1 MLNQKDPEKEIVLQ
15 TLLEISN
22 ATVLT
27 GDIRELTAFIRE
39 QLGKLMD
46 TTNFYIALYHP
57 EDDTFTMPFFSDLKD
72 HFERVPA
79 ANTLS
84 RYVIKT
90 NKSLLV
96 REKEFHDLVD
106 KGEVKLVGTD
116 SKVWVGVPLRVN
128 EKIIGMV
135 GVQSYEDENMY
146 TDADKDIL
154 ELISY
159 QIGLAIDRKQ
169 KEEELNIEKAYFE
182 QLFENVPEAM
192 VIQEYPGTITD
203 ANVAFNRL
211 FGFEPGEVIG
221 KRLDDL
227 IIPEELSEE
236 AASYTDRSFRGE
248 VIETETVR
256 MRKDGEKI
264 DVSLLIKPFRISRDK
279 TIIYALYRDIRRKKE
294 VERKL
299 LAAKEKAEEA
309 DRMKTAFLTNMS
321 HEIRT
326 PMNAILGFAQLLS
339 TEQLTAE
346 QKREYVNIIKNSG
359 DSLLRL
365 IDDILDLAKLE
376 SGQIQVSE
384 EFVDID
390 EQIESLYTTFLN
402 LLSSHY
408 HADMIE
414 LRRKG
419 HGQKLPFKI
428 RTDPL
433 RLRQILNNLLS
444 NAVKFT
450 REGYV
455 EFGYDILPEEEALRF
470 FVKDTGIGIPED
482 KKEIIFQRFQQLD
495 DSKTRLYPGTGL
507 GLAISK
513 RLTHLLGGR
522 IWVESEEGKGSV
534 FYFTIPLKVME
545 DEAGA
550 NAYAVRGVK
559 SRIRQ
564 ELTGKKILIAED
576 DPFNFLYLRAVLEQA
591 GFNVFHVGTGKE
603 AVRFMKKE
611 KEGPAADLVLM
622 DIEMPEMNGYEA
634 TALIKKAY
642 SKVPVIAQTA
652 YANPEEKDKCM
663 AAGCDSYL
671 AKPLQI
677 SDLLNEISRF
687 FE

>member
-1 MLNQKDPEKEIVLQ
+1 MLNQKDPEKEIILQ

-96 REKEFHDLVD
+96 REKEFHELVD

-211 FGFEPGEVIG
+211 FGFEPGEIIG

-264 DVSLLIKPFRISRDK
+264 DVSLLIKPFRISHDK

-299 LAAKEKAEEA
+299 LAAKEKAEQA

-339 TEQLTAE
+339 TEDLTAE

-390 EQIESLYTTFLN
+390 EQIESLYTTFLK

-414 LRRKG
+414 LRRKR
-419 HGQKLPFKI
+419 HDQKLPFKI

-522 IWVESEEGKGSV
+522 IWVESEEGKGSA
-534 FYFTIPLKVME
+534 FYFTIPLKVMG
-545 DEAGA
+545 DEEGA
-550 NAYAVRGVK
+550 NAYAARGAEA
-559 SRIRQ
+559 SIRQ

-634 TALIKKAY
+634 TTLIKKAY
-642 SKVPVIAQTA
+642 SEVPVIAQTA

-677 SDLLNEISRF
+677 NDLLKEISRF
-687 FE
+687 F